1 MQCTHI
7 NYFQTDVKSWL
18 ESVSCLNLDSSL
30 EEFNPA
36 SVYRPGTTGSM
47 RSAATE
53 RSSVPLFL
61 QDQQTLGGTKELLE
75 NVQVS

>member
-1 MQCTHI
+1 MYFNYI

-18 ESVSCLNLDSSL
+18 ESVSCLNLDGSL

-36 SVYRPGTTGSM
+36 FAYRPSTTGSM

-61 QDQQTLGGTKELLE
+61 QDQQTLGGTKDLLE
-75 NVQVS
+75 SMQVS